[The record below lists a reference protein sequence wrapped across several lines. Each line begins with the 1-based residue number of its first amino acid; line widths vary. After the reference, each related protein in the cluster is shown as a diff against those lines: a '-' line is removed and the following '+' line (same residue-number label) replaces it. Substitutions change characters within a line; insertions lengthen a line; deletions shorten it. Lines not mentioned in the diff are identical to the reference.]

1 MQDFLISIVS
11 VGFVLG
17 IMILVHEWG
26 HYAVAKLLGVRVEVF
41 SIGFG
46 KRLWGF
52 KRGDTDYRVSA
63 LPLGGYVRMAG
74 ESPLESRTGDP
85 GEFMSHSR
93 WHRFLIVTAG
103 PAMNL
108 LLAVGLLTAVYMVR
122 YEYPAFLDDNPPVVG
137 WVAKDS
143 AAAKAGVQ
151 PGDRITRVE
160 DVQNPGWDD
169 LAYKVGLS
177 PAQPVALSVLRGAQT
192 LDLSLVPDTVGPSRM
207 GDAGWIPD
215 EPIQVGRLEPGL
227 PAERAG
233 MKPGDQIIALNGI
246 SVHELDVSS
255 DAPNIQ
261 VLGADGKPVQ
271 QVQLDRNPRLMIEVL
286 ISYMQQNQDKPL
298 DITVRRAD
306 KEMTF
311 HVTPVMTDLDG
322 AKRYR
327 IGFAAP
333 SLTHVNQ
340 LPPAQAFVKSLE
352 DNRRYTLLI
361 VELVQKMVA
370 RKVSIKQIE
379 GPISIA
385 RASGDAARQRGWT
398 PLLQL
403 MAAISL
409 NLGILNLFPIPILDG
424 GVLLLLLI
432 EGAIRRDI
440 SLRIKER
447 IYQAAFVFLVLF
459 AVMVIYNDLGK
470 LPGLSRYL
478 P

>member
-1 MQDFLISIVS
+1 MQDFLITIVS

-17 IMILVHEWG
+17 IMILVHEFG

-52 KRGDTDYRVSA
+52 RRGDTDYRISV

-85 GEFMSHSR
+85 GEFMSHPR

-122 YEYPAFLDDNPPVVG
+122 YEYLAFLDDKPPVVG
-137 WVAKDS
+137 WVGKDS
-143 AAAKAGVQ
+143 AAAKAGVR
-151 PGDRITRVE
+151 PGDRITRIE
-160 DVQNPGWDD
+160 NVQHPGWDD
-169 LAYKVGLS
+169 LLLKVSLS
-177 PAQPVALSVLRGAQT
+177 PSQPVELAVQRGGETLNLSMIPA
-192 LDLSLVPDTVGPSRM
+192 TVGPSHI
-207 GDAGWIPD
+207 GDAGWIPE
-215 EPIQVGRLEPGL
+215 EPIQVGRIESGM
-227 PAERAG
+227 PADRAG
-233 MKPGDQIIALNGI
+233 IKAGDQIVALNGT
-246 SVHELDVSS
+246 SVHELP
-255 DAPNIQ
+255 AE
-261 VLGADGKPVQ
+261 G
-271 QVQLDRNPRLMIEVL
+271 NPRFMIEVL
-286 ISYMQQNQDKPL
+286 IYYMQQNKEKPL
-298 DITVRRAD
+298 EIAVLRGGQ
-306 KEMTF
+306 EMKF
-311 HVTPVMTDLDG
+311 NVTPVMSDLDG
-322 AKRYR
+322 SKRYR

-340 LPPAQAFVKSLE
+340 LPPVQAFVKSIE

-361 VELVQKMVA
+361 VELVQKMVQ
-370 RKVSIKQIE
+370 RKVSFKQIE

-424 GVLLLLLI
+424 GVLLLLMI
-432 EGAIRRDI
+432 EGTLRRDI
-440 SLRIKER
+440 SIRIKER

-470 LPGLSRYL
+470 LPVLSRYL

>member
-1 MQDFLISIVS
+1 MQDFLITIVS
-11 VGFVLG
+11 VAFVLG

-52 KRGDTDYRVSA
+52 RRGDTDYRVSA

-74 ESPLESRTGDP
+74 ESPLETRSGDP

-108 LLAVGLLTAVYMVR
+108 LLAVGLLTGVYMVR
-122 YEYPAFLDDNPPVVG
+122 YEYPAFLDDKPPVVG

-151 PGDRITRVE
+151 PGDRIIRVE
-160 DVQNPGWDD
+160 DVQHPGWDD
-169 LAYKVGLS
+169 LAYKVSLS
-177 PAQPVALSVLRGAQT
+177 PAQPVALSVLRGGQT
-192 LDLSLVPDTVGPSRM
+192 LDLSLVPDTVGPSRI

-215 EPIQVGRLEPGL
+215 EPIQVGRIEPGL

-233 MKPGDQIIALNGI
+233 IKPGDQIIALDGT
-246 SVHELDVSS
+246 SVHELP
-255 DAPNIQ
+255 AE
-261 VLGADGKPVQ
+261 GG
-271 QVQLDRNPRLMIEVL
+271 PRLMIEVL
-286 ISYMQQNQDKPL
+286 ILYMQQNKGKAL
-298 DITVRRAD
+298 DLTVLRGGQ
-306 KEMTF
+306 EMQF

-322 AKRYR
+322 GKRYR

-340 LPPAQAFVKSLE
+340 LPPTQAFVKSLE

-361 VELVQKMVA
+361 VELVQKMVQ

-379 GPISIA
+379 GPIGIA

-432 EGAIRRDI
+432 EGTLRRDI
-440 SLRIKER
+440 SIRIKER

-470 LPGLSRYL
+470 LPVFSRYL

>member
-1 MQDFLISIVS
+1 MQDFLITIAS
-11 VGFVLG
+11 VAFVLG

-26 HYAVAKLLGVRVEVF
+26 HYAIAKLLGVRVEVF

-52 KRGDTDYRVSA
+52 KRGDTDYRISA

-74 ESPLESRTGDP
+74 ESPLEARTGDP

-122 YEYPAFLDDNPPVVG
+122 YEYPAFLDDKPPVVG
-137 WVAKDS
+137 WVGKDS
-143 AAAKAGVQ
+143 AAAKAGVR
-151 PGDRITRVE
+151 PGDRITRIE
-160 DVQNPGWDD
+160 KVQNPGWDD
-169 LAYKVGLS
+169 LAYKVSLS
-177 PAQPVALSVLRGAQT
+177 PSQPVELAVERGSEMVN
-192 LDLSLVPDTVGPSRM
+192 LSLIPAAMGPSQM
-207 GDAGWIPD
+207 GNAGWIPD
-215 EPIQVGRLEPGL
+215 EPIQVDRIEAGM
-227 PAERAG
+227 PADRAG
-233 MKPGDQIIALNGI
+233 MKPGDQIVAVNGT
-246 SVHELDVSS
+246 SVHELDISGNG
-255 DAPNIQ
+255 PNLQ
-261 VLGADGKPVQ
+261 VLGADGKPLQTVE
-271 QVQLDRNPRLMIEVL
+271 LDTNPRLMIGVL
-286 ISYMQQNQDKPL
+286 ISFMQRNREKPL
-298 DITVRRAD
+298 EFTVLRAGQ
-306 KEMTF
+306 EMKF
-311 HVTPVMTDLDG
+311 NITPVMSDLDG
-322 AKRYR
+322 SKRFR

-333 SLTHVNQ
+333 SLMHVNQ
-340 LPPAQAFVKSLE
+340 LPPGQAFAKSIE
-352 DNRRYTLLI
+352 DNQRYTLLI
-361 VELVQKMVA
+361 VELVQKMVQ
-370 RKVSIKQIE
+370 RKVSMKQIE

-432 EGAIRRDI
+432 EGTLRRDI
-440 SLRIKER
+440 SIRIKER
-447 IYQAAFVFLVLF
+447 MYQAAFVFLVLF

-470 LPGLSRYL
+470 LPALSRYL

>member
-1 MQDFLISIVS
+1 MQDFLISAVS
-11 VGFVLG
+11 VAFVLG

-52 KRGDTDYRVSA
+52 KRGDTDYRISV

-74 ESPLESRTGDP
+74 ESPLETRTGDP

-122 YEYPAFLDDNPPVVG
+122 YEYPAFLDDKPPVVG

-143 AAAKAGVQ
+143 AAAKAGVR
-151 PGDRITRVE
+151 PGDRITRIE
-160 DVQNPGWDD
+160 NVQHPGWDD
-169 LAYKVGLS
+169 LAYKVSLS
-177 PAQPVALSVLRGAQT
+177 PAQPVELAVLRGGET
-192 LDLSLVPDTVGPSRM
+192 VSLSLVPDTVGPSHI
-207 GDAGWIPD
+207 GNAGWIPD
-215 EPIQVGRLEPGL
+215 EPIQVGRIEPGL
-227 PAERAG
+227 PADRAG
-233 MKPGDQIIALNGI
+233 MKAGDQIVALNGTP
-246 SVHELDVSS
+246 VRELEIAS
-255 DAPNIQ
+255 DAPSVQ
-261 VLGADGKPVQ
+261 VLGKDGKPVQ
-271 QVQLDRNPRLMIEVL
+271 QVELDRSPRLMIEVL
-286 ISYMQQNQDKPL
+286 ILYMQQNGEKPL
-298 DITVRRAD
+298 EITVQRAGQPM
-306 KEMTF
+306 KF
-311 HVTPVMTDLDG
+311 NVTPVMTDLDG
-322 AKRYR
+322 LKRYR

-340 LPPAQAFVKSLE
+340 LPPAQAFARSID
-352 DNRRYTLLI
+352 DNKRYTLLI
-361 VELVQKMVA
+361 VELVQKMVQ
-370 RKVSIKQIE
+370 RKVSFKQIE

-424 GVLLLLLI
+424 GVLLLLAI
-432 EGAIRRDI
+432 EGTIRRDI
-440 SLRIKER
+440 SIRIKER

-470 LPGLSRYL
+470 LPGLGRYL

>member
-41 SIGFG
+41 SVGFG

-52 KRGDTDYRVSA
+52 KRGDTDYRISL
-63 LPLGGYVRMAG
+63 LPRGGYVRMAG

-122 YEYPAFLDDNPPVVG
+122 YEYPAFLDDKPPVVG

-143 AAAKAGVQ
+143 AAAKAGVK
-151 PGDRITRVE
+151 PGDRITRIE
-160 DVQNPGWDD
+160 DVQHPGWDD
-169 LAYKVGLS
+169 LAYKVSLS
-177 PAQPVALSVLRGAQT
+177 PAQPVALSGLRGGET
-192 LDLSLVPDTVGPSRM
+192 VNLSMVPDTVGPSHI
-207 GDAGWIPD
+207 GNAGWIPD
-215 EPIQVGRLEPGL
+215 EPIQVGRIEAGL
-227 PAERAG
+227 PADRAG
-233 MKPGDQIIALNGI
+233 IKAGDQIVALNGTP
-246 SVHELDVSS
+246 VRELEIAG
-255 DAPNIQ
+255 DAPGQ
-261 VLGADGKPVQ
+261 ADIE
-271 QVQLDRNPRLMIEVL
+271 RSPRLMIEVL
-286 ISYMQQNQDKPL
+286 ILYMQQNGEKPL
-298 DITVRRAD
+298 EITVLRAGQRM
-306 KEMTF
+306 KF
-311 HVTPVMTDLDG
+311 NVTPVITNLEG
-322 AKRYR
+322 LKRYR

-340 LPPAQAFVKSLE
+340 LPPAQAFARSIE
-352 DNRRYTLLI
+352 DNKRYTLLI
-361 VELVQKMVA
+361 VELVQKMVQ
-370 RKVSIKQIE
+370 RKVSFKQIE

-432 EGAIRRDI
+432 EGTIRRDI

-470 LPGLSRYL
+470 LPGLGRYL

>member
-1 MQDFLISIVS
+1 
-11 VGFVLG
+11 
-17 IMILVHEWG
+17 
-26 HYAVAKLLGVRVEVF
+26 
-41 SIGFG
+41 
-46 KRLWGF
+46 
-52 KRGDTDYRVSA
+52 
-63 LPLGGYVRMAG
+63 
-74 ESPLESRTGDP
+74 
-85 GEFMSHSR
+85 
-93 WHRFLIVTAG
+93 
-103 PAMNL
+103 
-108 LLAVGLLTAVYMVR
+108 
-122 YEYPAFLDDNPPVVG
+122 
-137 WVAKDS
+137 
-143 AAAKAGVQ
+143 
-151 PGDRITRVE
+151 
-160 DVQNPGWDD
+160 
-169 LAYKVGLS
+169 
-177 PAQPVALSVLRGAQT
+177 
-192 LDLSLVPDTVGPSRM
+192 
-207 GDAGWIPD
+207 
-215 EPIQVGRLEPGL
+215 
-227 PAERAG
+227 
-233 MKPGDQIIALNGI
+233 
-246 SVHELDVSS
+246 
-255 DAPNIQ
+255 
-261 VLGADGKPVQ
+261 
-271 QVQLDRNPRLMIEVL
+271 MIEVL

-298 DITVRRAD
+298 DITARRGSQ
-306 KEMTF
+306 EMQF

-432 EGAIRRDI
+432 EGVIRRDI

-470 LPGLSRYL
+470 LPVLSRYL

>member
-1 MQDFLISIVS
+1 MQDFLITIVS
-11 VGFVLG
+11 VAFVLG

-74 ESPLESRTGDP
+74 ESPLEARSGDP

-108 LLAVGLLTAVYMVR
+108 LLAVGLLTGVYMVR

-143 AAAKAGVQ
+143 AAAKAGVR
-151 PGDRITRVE
+151 PGDRITRIE
-160 DVQNPGWDD
+160 NVQHPAWDD
-169 LAYKVGLS
+169 LAYKVSLS
-177 PAQPVALSVLRGAQT
+177 PSQPVELAVLRGSESVN
-192 LDLSLVPDTVGPSRM
+192 LSLVPDTVGPSRI

-215 EPIQVGRLEPGL
+215 EPIQLGRIDAGL

-233 MKPGDQIIALNGI
+233 MKSGDQIVALNGV
-246 SVHELDVSS
+246 SVHELP
-255 DAPNIQ
+255 AE
-261 VLGADGKPVQ
+261 G
-271 QVQLDRNPRLMIEVL
+271 NPRLMIEVL
-286 ISYMQQNQDKPL
+286 ILYMQQNKDKPL
-298 DITVRRAD
+298 EITVLRAGQQM
-306 KEMTF
+306 KF
-311 HVTPVMTDLDG
+311 NITPVMTDLDG

-333 SLTHVNQ
+333 SLTHINQ
-340 LPPAQAFVKSLE
+340 LPPTQAFVKSIE
-352 DNRRYTLLI
+352 DNQRYTLLI
-361 VELVQKMVA
+361 VELVQKMVQ
-370 RKVSIKQIE
+370 RKVSMKQIE

-432 EGAIRRDI
+432 EGTIRRDI

-470 LPGLSRYL
+470 LPVLSRYL

>member
-1 MQDFLISIVS
+1 MQDFQNFLITIVS

-17 IMILVHEWG
+17 IMILVHEFG

-52 KRGDTDYRVSA
+52 KRGDTDYRVSV

-74 ESPLESRTGDP
+74 ESPLETRSGDP

-122 YEYPAFLDDNPPVVG
+122 YEYLAFLDDKPPVVG

-143 AAAKAGVQ
+143 AAAKAGVR
-151 PGDRITRVE
+151 PGDRITRIE
-160 DVQNPGWDD
+160 NVQHPGWDD
-169 LAYKVGLS
+169 LAYKVSLS
-177 PAQPVALSVLRGAQT
+177 ASQPVELAVLRGGET
-192 LDLSLVPDTVGPSRM
+192 LNLSLVPDTVGPSRM

-215 EPIQVGRLEPGL
+215 EPIQVGRIESGM
-227 PAERAG
+227 PADRAG
-233 MKPGDQIIALNGI
+233 MKAGDQIVALNGI
-246 SVHELDVSS
+246 SVHELPAEGD
-255 DAPNIQ
+255 
-261 VLGADGKPVQ
+261 
-271 QVQLDRNPRLMIEVL
+271 PRLMIGVL
-286 ISYMQQNQDKPL
+286 ISYMQQNKEKPL
-298 DITVRRAD
+298 EVAVLRGGQ
-306 KEMTF
+306 EMKF
-311 HVTPVMTDLDG
+311 NVTPVMSDLDG
-322 AKRYR
+322 SKRYR

-340 LPPAQAFVKSLE
+340 LPPAQAFAKSIE

-361 VELVQKMVA
+361 VELVQKMA
-370 RKVSIKQIE
+370 QRKVSFKQIE
-379 GPISIA
+379 GPIGIA

-432 EGAIRRDI
+432 EGTLRRDI
-440 SLRIKER
+440 SIRIKER

-470 LPGLSRYL
+470 LPVLSRYL

>member
-1 MQDFLISIVS
+1 MQDFLITIAS

-17 IMILVHEWG
+17 IMILVHEFG

-41 SIGFG
+41 SVGFG

-52 KRGDTDYRVSA
+52 RRGDTDYRISV

-85 GEFMSHSR
+85 GEFMSHPR

-122 YEYPAFLDDNPPVVG
+122 YEYLAFLDDKPPVVG
-137 WVAKDS
+137 WVGKDS
-143 AAAKAGVQ
+143 AAAKAGVR
-151 PGDRITRVE
+151 PGDRITRIE
-160 DVQNPGWDD
+160 NVQHPGWDD
-169 LAYKVGLS
+169 LLLKVSLS
-177 PAQPVALSVLRGAQT
+177 PSQPVELAVQRGGETLNLSM
-192 LDLSLVPDTVGPSRM
+192 VPATVGPSHI
-207 GDAGWIPD
+207 GDAGWIPE
-215 EPIQVGRLEPGL
+215 EPIQVGRIESGM
-227 PAERAG
+227 PADRAG
-233 MKPGDQIIALNGI
+233 IKAGDQIVALNGT
-246 SVHELDVSS
+246 SVHELP
-255 DAPNIQ
+255 AE
-261 VLGADGKPVQ
+261 G
-271 QVQLDRNPRLMIEVL
+271 NPRFMIEVL
-286 ISYMQQNQDKPL
+286 IYYMQQNKEKPL
-298 DITVRRAD
+298 EIAVLRGGQ
-306 KEMTF
+306 EMRF
-311 HVTPVMTDLDG
+311 NVTPVMSDLDG
-322 AKRYR
+322 SKRYR

-340 LPPAQAFVKSLE
+340 LPPVQAFVKSIE

-361 VELVQKMVA
+361 VELVQKMVQ
-370 RKVSIKQIE
+370 RKVSFKQIE

-432 EGAIRRDI
+432 EGTLRRDI
-440 SLRIKER
+440 SIRIKER

-470 LPGLSRYL
+470 LPVLSRYL

>member
-1 MQDFLISIVS
+1 MQDFLITVVS
-11 VGFVLG
+11 VAFVLG

-52 KRGDTDYRVSA
+52 KRGDTDYRVSV

-74 ESPLESRTGDP
+74 ESPLETRTGDP

-108 LLAVGLLTAVYMVR
+108 LLAVGLLTGVYMVH
-122 YEYPAFLDDNPPVVG
+122 YEYFAFLDDKPPVVG

-143 AAAKAGVQ
+143 AAAKAGIR
-151 PGDRITRVE
+151 PGDRITRIE
-160 DVQNPGWDD
+160 NVQQPGWDD
-169 LAYKVGLS
+169 LALKVALS
-177 PAQPVALSVLRGAQT
+177 PAQPIAVAVDRGGQLLNLSM
-192 LDLSLVPDTVGPSRM
+192 VPEAAGPSRI
-207 GDAGWIPD
+207 GNAGWIPD
-215 EPIQVGRLEPGL
+215 EPIQVSRIEAGL
-227 PAERAG
+227 PADRAG
-233 MKPGDQIIALNGI
+233 IKPGDQIIAVNGT
-246 SVHELDVSS
+246 SVHELDISS
-255 DAPNIQ
+255 AGPHIQ
-261 VLGADGKPVQ
+261 VMGPDGKPVQ
-271 QVQLDRNPRLMIEVL
+271 QVELDRGPRLMIEVL
-286 ISYMQQNQDKPL
+286 ILYMQQTKEKPL
-298 DITVRRAD
+298 EITALRNGQTM
-306 KEMTF
+306 KFT
-311 HVTPVMTDLDG
+311 VTPFLDG
-322 AKRYR
+322 SKRYR
-327 IGFAAP
+327 IGIAAP

-352 DNRRYTLLI
+352 DNQRYTLLI
-361 VELVQKMVA
+361 VELVQKMVQ
-370 RKVSIKQIE
+370 RKVSMKQIE

-385 RASGDAARQRGWT
+385 RASGEAAQQPGWI

-424 GVLLLLLI
+424 GVLLLLAI
-432 EGAIRRDI
+432 EGTLRRDI
-440 SLRIKER
+440 SIRIKER
-447 IYQAAFVFLVLF
+447 MYQAAFVFLVLF

-470 LPGLSRYL
+470 LPLLNRYL

>member
-1 MQDFLISIVS
+1 MQDFLITIVS
-11 VGFVLG
+11 VAFVLG

-122 YEYPAFLDDNPPVVG
+122 YEYPAFLDDKPPVVG

-160 DVQNPGWDD
+160 DVRNPGWDD
-169 LAYKVGLS
+169 LAYKVSLS
-177 PAQPVALSVLRGAQT
+177 PAQPVALSVLRGGQT
-192 LDLSLVPDTVGPSRM
+192 LDLSLVPDTVGPSRI

-215 EPIQVGRLEPGL
+215 EPIAVGRLEPGL

-233 MKPGDQIIALNGI
+233 MKSGDQITALNGI
-246 SVHELDVSS
+246 SVHELP
-255 DAPNIQ
+255 AQ
-261 VLGADGKPVQ
+261 GE
-271 QVQLDRNPRLMIEVL
+271 PRFMIEVL

-298 DITVRRAD
+298 DVTVLRGG

-432 EGAIRRDI
+432 EGVIRRDI

-470 LPGLSRYL
+470 LPVFSRYL

>member
-1 MQDFLISIVS
+1 MQDFLITVVS
-11 VGFVLG
+11 VAFVLG
-17 IMILVHEWG
+17 VMILVHEWG

-41 SIGFG
+41 SVGFG

-52 KRGDTDYRVSA
+52 KRGDTDYRVSL

-74 ESPLESRTGDP
+74 ESPLETRSGDP

-122 YEYPAFLDDNPPVVG
+122 YEYPAFLDDKPPVVG

-143 AAAKAGVQ
+143 AAYKAGVR
-151 PGDRITRVE
+151 PGDRITRIE
-160 DVQNPGWDD
+160 NVQQPGWDD
-169 LAYKVGLS
+169 LAYKVSLS
-177 PAQPVALSVLRGAQT
+177 PAQPVELALLRDGRT
-192 LDLSLVPDTVGPSRM
+192 LNLNLVPDTVGPSRI

-215 EPIQVGRLEPGL
+215 EPIQVGRIESGM
-227 PAERAG
+227 PADRAG
-233 MKPGDQIIALNGI
+233 MKPGDQIIALNGT
-246 SVHELDVSS
+246 SVHELEVGGK
-255 DAPNIQ
+255 
-261 VLGADGKPVQ
+261 GATVQLPGANGAPVQ
-271 QVQLDRNPRLMIEVL
+271 EMTLGSGPRLMIEVL
-286 ISYMQQNQDKPL
+286 ILYMQQNKDKPL
-298 DITVRRAD
+298 EFTVLRAGQTL
-306 KEMTF
+306 KF
-311 HVTPVMTDLDG
+311 NVTPVMTDLDG
-322 AKRYR
+322 MKRYR

-340 LPPAQAFVKSLE
+340 LPPAQAFAKSVE
-352 DNRRYTLLI
+352 DNQRYTLLI
-361 VELVQKMVA
+361 VELVQKMVQ
-370 RKVSIKQIE
+370 RKVSMKQIE

-385 RASGDAARQRGWT
+385 RASGDAARQSGWT

-424 GVLLLLLI
+424 GVLLLLVI
-432 EGAIRRDI
+432 EGTLRRDI

-459 AVMVIYNDLGK
+459 AAMVIYNDLGK
-470 LPGLSRYL
+470 LPVFSHYL

>member
-1 MQDFLISIVS
+1 MQDFLITIVS
-11 VGFVLG
+11 VAFVLG

-122 YEYPAFLDDNPPVVG
+122 YEYPAFLDDKPPVVG
-137 WVAKDS
+137 WVGKDS
-143 AAAKAGVQ
+143 PAAKAGVK
-151 PGDRITRVE
+151 PGDRISRIE
-160 DVQNPGWDD
+160 NVQNPGWDD
-169 LAYKVGLS
+169 LAYKVSLS
-177 PAQPVALSVLRGAQT
+177 PSQPVELAVERGKET
-192 LDLSLVPDTVGPSRM
+192 LNLSLIPATMGPSQI
-207 GDAGWIPD
+207 GNAGWVPD
-215 EPIQVGRLEPGL
+215 EPIQVDRIEPGM

-233 MKPGDQIIALNGI
+233 MKAGDQIVAVNGI
-246 SVHELDVSS
+246 SVHELPAEED
-255 DAPNIQ
+255 
-261 VLGADGKPVQ
+261 
-271 QVQLDRNPRLMIEVL
+271 PRLMIGVL
-286 ISYMQQNQDKPL
+286 ISYMQQNKEKPL
-298 DITVRRAD
+298 EFTVLRAGQEMKFNITPALT
-306 KEMTF
+306 E
-311 HVTPVMTDLDG
+311 LEG
-322 AKRYR
+322 SKRYR

-333 SLTHVNQ
+333 SLMHVNQ
-340 LPPAQAFVKSLE
+340 LPPAQAFTKSIE
-352 DNRRYTLLI
+352 DNQRYTLLI
-361 VELVQKMVA
+361 VELVQKMVQ
-370 RKVSIKQIE
+370 RKVSFKQIE

-432 EGAIRRDI
+432 EGTLRRDI
-440 SLRIKER
+440 SIRIKER

-459 AVMVIYNDLGK
+459 AAMVIYNDLGK
-470 LPGLSRYL
+470 LPVFSRYL

>member
-1 MQDFLISIVS
+1 MQDFLITIVS
-11 VGFVLG
+11 VAFVLG

-74 ESPLESRTGDP
+74 ESPLETRSGDP

-93 WHRFLIVTAG
+93 WHRFFIVTAG

-122 YEYPAFLDDNPPVVG
+122 YEYPAFLDDKPPVVG
-137 WVAKDS
+137 WVGKDS
-143 AAAKAGVQ
+143 PAAKAGVK
-151 PGDRITRVE
+151 PGDRITRIE
-160 DVQNPGWDD
+160 NVQNPGWDD
-169 LAYKVGLS
+169 LAYKVSLS
-177 PAQPVALSVLRGAQT
+177 PAQPVELAVMRAGETLS
-192 LDLSLVPDTVGPSRM
+192 LSLVPKITGPSQI
-207 GDAGWIPD
+207 GDAGWVPD
-215 EPIQVGRLEPGL
+215 EPIQVDRIEPGM
-227 PAERAG
+227 PVDRAG
-233 MKPGDQIIALNGI
+233 MKPGDQIVAVNGI
-246 SVHELDVSS
+246 SVHELPAQDE
-255 DAPNIQ
+255 
-261 VLGADGKPVQ
+261 
-271 QVQLDRNPRLMIEVL
+271 PRLMIGVL
-286 ISYMQQNQDKPL
+286 ISYMQQNQAKPL
-298 DITVRRAD
+298 ELTVRRAGQ
-306 KEMTF
+306 EMKF
-311 HVTPVMTDLDG
+311 NVTPVMSDLDG
-322 AKRYR
+322 SRRYR
-327 IGFAAP
+327 IGFSAP
-333 SLTHVNQ
+333 SVTHVNQ
-340 LPPAQAFVKSLE
+340 LPPAQAFTKSLE
-352 DNRRYTLLI
+352 DNQRYTLLI
-361 VELVQKMVA
+361 VELVQKMVQ

-432 EGAIRRDI
+432 EGTLRRDI
-440 SLRIKER
+440 SIRIKER

-459 AVMVIYNDLGK
+459 AAMVIYNDLGK
-470 LPGLSRYL
+470 LPMFSHYL

>member
-1 MQDFLISIVS
+1 MQDFLITIVS

-17 IMILVHEWG
+17 IMILVHEFG

-52 KRGDTDYRVSA
+52 RRGDTDYRISV

-85 GEFMSHSR
+85 GEFMSHPR

-122 YEYPAFLDDNPPVVG
+122 YEYLAFLDDKPPVVG
-137 WVAKDS
+137 WVGKDS
-143 AAAKAGVQ
+143 AAAKAGVR
-151 PGDRITRVE
+151 PGDRITRIE
-160 DVQNPGWDD
+160 NVQHPGWDD
-169 LAYKVGLS
+169 LLLKVSLS
-177 PAQPVALSVLRGAQT
+177 PSQPVELAVQRGGETLNLSM
-192 LDLSLVPDTVGPSRM
+192 VPATVGPSHI
-207 GDAGWIPD
+207 GDAGWIPE
-215 EPIQVGRLEPGL
+215 EPIQVGRIESGM
-227 PAERAG
+227 PADRAG
-233 MKPGDQIIALNGI
+233 IKAGDQIVALNGT
-246 SVHELDVSS
+246 SVHELP
-255 DAPNIQ
+255 AE
-261 VLGADGKPVQ
+261 G
-271 QVQLDRNPRLMIEVL
+271 NPRFMIEVL
-286 ISYMQQNQDKPL
+286 IYYMQQNKEKPL
-298 DITVRRAD
+298 EIAVLRGGQ
-306 KEMTF
+306 EMKF
-311 HVTPVMTDLDG
+311 NVTPVMSDLDG
-322 AKRYR
+322 SKRYR

-340 LPPAQAFVKSLE
+340 LPPVQAFVKSIE

-361 VELVQKMVA
+361 VELVQKMVQ
-370 RKVSIKQIE
+370 RKVSFKQIE

-424 GVLLLLLI
+424 GVLLLLMI
-432 EGAIRRDI
+432 EGTLRRDI
-440 SLRIKER
+440 SIRIKER

-470 LPGLSRYL
+470 LPVLSRYL